1 MIRKRSRRDKRLFCS
16 ADLRNFASGITL
28 PALSMSRSSALAPV
42 FWSSTICEIWVC
54 EFEEHAAGAVHL
66 CVRNAQRHRLL
77 VNCAAAYFFAAGF
90 FLVGFLVGRLRPPPP
105 PPGSPGPAPN
115 SIVEGNVMVDSPFL
129 EL

>member
-1 MIRKRSRRDKRLFCS
+1 M
-16 ADLRNFASGITL
+16 G
-28 PALSMSRSSALAPV
+28 LANLKNMPLV
-42 FWSSTICEIWVC
+42 
-54 EFEEHAAGAVHL
+54 L
-66 CVRNAQRHRLL
+66 CAYGVRNAQRHRLL
-77 VNCAAAYFFAAGF
+77 VSCAAAYFFAAGF